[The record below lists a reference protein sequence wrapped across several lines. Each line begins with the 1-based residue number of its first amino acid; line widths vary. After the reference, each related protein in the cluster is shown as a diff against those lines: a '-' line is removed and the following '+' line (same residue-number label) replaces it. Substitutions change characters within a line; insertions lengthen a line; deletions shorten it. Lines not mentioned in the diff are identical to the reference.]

1 MITPPAVREEGSPAD
16 AVPLIRGGLRSLD
29 PEKVRE
35 LCEDSLVDFGF
46 YGLSVFAALDGDLL
60 ALCRGVPR
68 LGSPGVI
75 WVARCGV
82 LRSRGFVLVA
92 TDASPHFDVVLPD
105 LAASTIEALVDS
117 FTSMSNPAKQR

>member
-1 MITPPAVREEGSPAD
+1 LTTPPAVRDKETPED
-16 AVPLIRGGLRSLD
+16 AVPLVRGGLRSLD
-29 PEKVRE
+29 AEKVRE
-35 LCEDSLVDFGF
+35 LCEDSLVDVGF

-68 LGSPGVI
+68 LSSPGVI

-105 LAASTIEALVDS
+105 LAAGTIAEFVDS
-117 FTSMSNPAKQR
+117 FTSMSNPAKQ